1 MGESSQREREK
12 DLISKAGES
21 AAVVAGGGGNKAE
34 REVTA
39 ESASGAS
46 KPLAERNSVWRG
58 SGGGVRGW
66 GKGSGSAHLGASRT
80 GSRGGHRR
88 CGAGPI

>member
-46 KPLAERNSVWRG
+46 KPLAEREQCVEG
-58 SGGGVRGW
+58 E
-66 GKGSGSAHLGASRT
+66 
-80 GSRGGHRR
+80 
-88 CGAGPI
+88 